1 VGHIIDVLQYQEV
14 CAGWVPC
21 VLTEMKAL
29 GVDIRQQLLSHYENE
44 DEEYLYDIVTADET

>member
-1 VGHIIDVLQYQEV
+1 MGRIIDVLQYQKM

-29 GVDIRQQLLSHYENE
+29 GVDICQQLLSHYENE